1 MRSMRAFLLRVIGS
15 FEKER
20 RDLTDELESHLERS
34 VEHNIRCGM
43 TPAEARRVALID
55 SGGLELA
62 KETYRD
68 RRGLPLLETFF
79 QDVRYAVRTLRKSPG
94 FTVTASL
101 TLALGIGA
109 FGVVFPT
116 RHSSS
121 FATGTTRF
129 QACSLTTNRTSP

>member
-1 MRSMRAFLLRVIGS
+1 MRAFLLRVIGL

-20 RDLTDELESHLERS
+20 RDLTDELQSHLEMS
-34 VEHNIRCGM
+34 VDHNIRCGM

-79 QDVRYAVRTLRKSPG
+79 RDVRYAVRTLRKSPG

-109 FGVVFPT
+109 NTAIF
-116 RHSSS
+116 
-121 FATGTTRF
+121 
-129 QACSLTTNRTSP
+129 